1 VEARPN
7 ALFDPAWL
15 GRVVSEKQ
23 AELLGRYRA
32 VLFAEVDE
40 IVIPRQGSLRQ
51 SVAAFARE
59 TEEGGA
65 DAAATEAA
73 AAGAAAAT
81 EAAAAGAA
89 AGAAAAGAA
98 AAGAA
103 VAVGAVEA
111 KAGVALP
118 PAVACTGWEMH
129 HDFGAEPATSTN
141 PNPNPTPTPSPH

>member
-1 VEARPN
+1 MEARPN

-81 EAAAAGAA
+81 EAAA
-89 AGAAAAGAA
+89 GAAAAGAA

-103 VAVGAVEA
+103 GAAGAAEA
-111 KAGVALP
+111 EAGGALP

>member
-1 VEARPN
+1 MEARPN

-89 AGAAAAGAA
+89 AAAEAAAGAA

-103 VAVGAVEA
+103 VA
-111 KAGVALP
+111 
-118 PAVACTGWEMH
+118 AVAARALTLLRLL
-129 HDFGAEPATSTN
+129 ASLSISANSYK
-141 PNPNPTPTPSPH
+141 

>member
-1 VEARPN
+1 MEARPN

-73 AAGAAAAT
+73 AAGAAA
-81 EAAAAGAA
+81 
-89 AGAAAAGAA
+89 GAAAAGAA
-98 AAGAA
+98 VAA

-141 PNPNPTPTPSPH
+141 PNPIPTPTPSPH

>member
-1 VEARPN
+1 
-7 ALFDPAWL
+7 
-15 GRVVSEKQ
+15 
-23 AELLGRYRA
+23 

-81 EAAAAGAA
+81 EAAA
-89 AGAAAAGAA
+89 GAAAAGAA
-98 AAGAA
+98 VAA

>member
-1 VEARPN
+1 MEARPN

-73 AAGAAAAT
+73 AAGAAA
-81 EAAAAGAA
+81 
-89 AGAAAAGAA
+89 GAAAAGAA
-98 AAGAA
+98 VAA

>member
-103 VAVGAVEA
+103 VAVGAVVA

>member
-1 VEARPN
+1 MEARPN

-81 EAAAAGAA
+81 EAAA
-89 AGAAAAGAA
+89 GAA

-103 VAVGAVEA
+103 VAAVALGAVEA

>member
-1 VEARPN
+1 MEARPN

-73 AAGAAAAT
+73 AAGAAAARAT
-81 EAAAAGAA
+81 ATRPLIFLCSGGFVRFPNVYRSSEMRARRPC
-89 AGAAAAGAA
+89 
-98 AAGAA
+98 
-103 VAVGAVEA
+103 VGICYT
-111 KAGVALP
+111 L
-118 PAVACTGWEMH
+118 T
-129 HDFGAEPATSTN
+129 TI
-141 PNPNPTPTPSPH
+141 

>member
-1 VEARPN
+1 MEARPN

-65 DAAATEAA
+65 AAAATEAA

-81 EAAAAGAA
+81 EAAA
-89 AGAAAAGAA
+89 GAAAAGAA
-98 AAGAA
+98 VAA

>member
-81 EAAAAGAA
+81 EAAA
-89 AGAAAAGAA
+89 GAAAAGAA
-98 AAGAA
+98 VAA

>member
-1 VEARPN
+1 MEARPN

-73 AAGAAAAT
+73 AAGAAA
-81 EAAAAGAA
+81 
-89 AGAAAAGAA
+89 GAAAAGAA

-103 VAVGAVEA
+103 VAVGAVVA

>member
-1 VEARPN
+1 MEARPN

-81 EAAAAGAA
+81 EAAA
-89 AGAAAAGAA
+89 GAAAAGAA
-98 AAGAA
+98 VAA

>member
-1 VEARPN
+1 MEARPN

-73 AAGAAAAT
+73 AAGAAA
-81 EAAAAGAA
+81 
-89 AGAAAAGAA
+89 GAAAAGAA

-141 PNPNPTPTPSPH
+141 PNPIPTPTPSPH